1 MRTFDFSP
9 LLRPSL
15 GYNSFGRVFNELE
28 RATNTA
34 NYPSYDVIKS
44 GDDKYEI
51 VIATPGF
58 DEDDI
63 DITVTQNALTISAK
77 SDSEDTAEDSNVEYL
92 HKGLTSAS
100 LDYRFELSDTVK
112 VPEIVLDGLH
122 LRLVQNGKESNF
134 LAVYENL
141 RKLGEGGDAAPAILC
156 RAPQP
161 CARDAL

>member
-92 HKGLTSAS
+92 HKGLTSAA

-112 VPEIVLDGLH
+112 VAGATMEKGILKISLQKEVPEALKPKSIKIEKPAALIE
-122 LRLVQNGKESNF
+122 GK
-134 LAVYENL
+134 
-141 RKLGEGGDAAPAILC
+141 AA
-156 RAPQP
+156 
-161 CARDAL
+161 

>member
-15 GYNSFGRVFNELE
+15 GYNSFGRVFDELE
-28 RATNTA
+28 RASNA
-34 NYPSYDVIKS
+34 VGYPSYDVIKS

-77 SDSEDTAEDSNVEYL
+77 SESEEVEQNDDVEYL
-92 HKGLTSAS
+92 HKGLSSSS
-100 LDYRFELSDTVK
+100 LDYRFELSDTIK
-112 VPEIVLDGLH
+112 VSGATMEKGLLKISLQKEIPEALKPKSIKIEKPAALLE
-122 LRLVQNGKESNF
+122 GK
-134 LAVYENL
+134 
-141 RKLGEGGDAAPAILC
+141 AA
-156 RAPQP
+156 
-161 CARDAL
+161 

>member
-28 RATNTA
+28 RASNVA
-34 NYPSYDVIKS
+34 RDPSYDVIKS

-58 DEDDI
+58 DENDI

-77 SDSEDTAEDSNVEYL
+77 SESDDVEQDSNVEYL
-92 HKGLTSAS
+92 HKGLTSSS
-100 LDYRFELSDTVK
+100 LDYRFELSDTIK
-112 VPEIVLDGLH
+112 VVGATMEKGLLKVSLQKEIPEALKPKSIKIEKPAALIE
-122 LRLVQNGKESNF
+122 GK
-134 LAVYENL
+134 
-141 RKLGEGGDAAPAILC
+141 AA
-156 RAPQP
+156 
-161 CARDAL
+161 

>member
-28 RATNTA
+28 RASNTA

-58 DEDDI
+58 DENDI

-77 SDSEDTAEDSNVEYL
+77 TESEDVQQESNLEYL
-92 HKGLTSAS
+92 HKGLTSSS
-100 LDYRFELSDTVK
+100 LDYRFELSDTIK
-112 VPEIVLDGLH
+112 VAGATMEKGLLKISLQKEIPEALKPKSIKIEKPAALLE
-122 LRLVQNGKESNF
+122 GK
-134 LAVYENL
+134 
-141 RKLGEGGDAAPAILC
+141 AA
-156 RAPQP
+156 
-161 CARDAL
+161 